1 MYVVIT
7 GVFAIFGSLFCLFVC
22 VRAGVGGR
30 RFGGGGSDDDRGDLG
45 AARKCK
51 EEEVEALKEV
61 TFKAGD
67 EEEGREEGGRGEEGT
82 RMTNDRLLD
91 CYRQISCPV
100 CLEDYE
106 QGETL
111 KVLGCGHFFH
121 KECIGKWLTGVRGEC
136 PVCKHRVGG
145 CRGGGG
151 ATGET
156 L

>member
-30 RFGGGGSDDDRGDLG
+30 RFGGGGSADERGDLG

-67 EEEGREEGGRGEEGT
+67 EEEGREEGGTSPHAGPAPAGA
-82 RMTNDRLLD
+82 
-91 CYRQISCPV
+91 
-100 CLEDYE
+100 
-106 QGETL
+106 
-111 KVLGCGHFFH
+111 
-121 KECIGKWLTGVRGEC
+121 
-136 PVCKHRVGG
+136 RVGG
-145 CRGGGG
+145 AVRGRAGGGG
-151 ATGET
+151 DEDDER
-156 L
+156 